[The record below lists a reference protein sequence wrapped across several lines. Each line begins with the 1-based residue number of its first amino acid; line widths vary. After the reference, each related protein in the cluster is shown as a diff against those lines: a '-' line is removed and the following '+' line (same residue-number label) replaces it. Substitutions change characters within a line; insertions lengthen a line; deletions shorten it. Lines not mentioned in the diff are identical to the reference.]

1 MGDIDFDFKIA
12 VVGLG
17 LIGGSYAM
25 ALRELKP
32 REICGIDLDEN
43 TLQTALEM
51 GIIDKGYKSG
61 ETALSEADLVVIAL
75 YPKETIEFV
84 KNNLCYF
91 KKGAVITDTCGIKVE
106 ILEKIDVIL
115 PKGLDFIGGHP
126 MAGKES
132 KGLRAASKDIFKDAN
147 YIITPTESNKEN
159 NIELIEK
166 MAKAIG
172 CKHVVKIT
180 PEEHDKIISFTSQLP
195 HVIAVSLMNSKITDN
210 NIGLFTGGSF
220 KDATRVADINPLL
233 WSQLFSL
240 NSKNLLDEIESFEE
254 NIKKIKDAI
263 ESEDNRT
270 LTNIFYNASVRKCR
284 MV

>member
-1 MGDIDFDFKIA
+1 LEEIDFDFNIA
-12 VVGLG
+12 IIGLG

-32 REICGIDLDEN
+32 NEICGIDVDEN
-43 TLQTALEM
+43 ALLSALEM

-61 ETALSEADLVVIAL
+61 ETALGNADLVVIAL

-106 ILEKIDVIL
+106 ILDKINSFL
-115 PKGLDFIGGHP
+115 PKDLDFIGGHP

-132 KGLRAASKDIFKDAN
+132 KGLKSASKDIFKDAN
-147 YIITPTESNKEN
+147 YIITPIESNREEN
-159 NIELIEK
+159 IKLIEHL
-166 MAKAIG
+166 AKAIG
-172 CKHVVKIT
+172 CKNIVGIT

-195 HVIAVSLMNSKITDN
+195 HVIAVSLMNSKITEN
-210 NIGLFTGGSF
+210 NIGMFTGGSF

-233 WSQLFSL
+233 WSQLFAL

-254 NIKKIKDAI
+254 NIKQIKKAI
-263 ESEDNRT
+263 ESEDNHT
-270 LTNIFYNASVRKCR
+270 LNNIFYNASIKKYR
-284 MV
+284 ML